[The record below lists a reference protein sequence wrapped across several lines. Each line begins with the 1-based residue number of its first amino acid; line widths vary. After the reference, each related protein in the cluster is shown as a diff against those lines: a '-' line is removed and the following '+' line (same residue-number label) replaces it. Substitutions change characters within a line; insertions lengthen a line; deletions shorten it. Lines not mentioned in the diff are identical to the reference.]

1 MLCIHYSLPIHRSKP
16 QRRNSHSERERERK
30 RDEVNSKERKFEKV
44 SKQKSTRSWMTCIAS
59 LQTLWNPPHRYKW
72 PSSIIHIYS
81 QCHYTVT
88 FFFITNKTLGNPLP
102 HQSETELQS
111 KIQIKLSLSLSLS
124 TKKKNPNTA
133 ATKNRERF
141 ERYRIMRFRKRTG
154 NRRFRWARTRNS
166 TNSGETK
173 REMDQNGAEAQ
184 KRCRFLEER
193 ERFLRK

>member
-1 MLCIHYSLPIHRSKP
+1 
-16 QRRNSHSERERERK
+16 
-30 RDEVNSKERKFEKV
+30 
-44 SKQKSTRSWMTCIAS
+44 MTCIAS

-124 TKKKNPNTA
+124 QPKKKNPNTA
-133 ATKNRERF
+133 ATKNCERF
-141 ERYRIMRFRKRTG
+141 ERYRIMRFGKRTG

-166 TNSGETK
+166 TNSGGNSAK
-173 REMDQNGAEAQ
+173 RSQKWIGTELRPKNGAVSWKNESDSWGNSV
-184 KRCRFLEER
+184 
-193 ERFLRK
+193 RKIEIFRRNENGCKKVYWVRVKS